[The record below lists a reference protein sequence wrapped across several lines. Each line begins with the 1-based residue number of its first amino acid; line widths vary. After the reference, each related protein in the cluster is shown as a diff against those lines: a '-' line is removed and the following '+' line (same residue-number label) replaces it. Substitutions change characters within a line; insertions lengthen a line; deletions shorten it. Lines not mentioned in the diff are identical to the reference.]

1 MTSGVSQTLTRIPRS
16 ILFIPSSFFHLF
28 YLFIFFF
35 YLDFFTFDFFF
46 LAVVST
52 DSPAGVKWSKR
63 ISVGSVAVQNHDRA
77 SPRFTAK
84 LLFRDWQ
91 PVNDSMLEQIWP
103 LLSLYVRVPTGCLW
117 SVWYTTSNRISRR
130 TDFCHRENRHC
141 TWFPDRNDVSVDFWI
156 GKGWAVATATMK
168 TGIDENDIANRH
180 CQPTLLQTERS
191 VVISV
196 SPESCF
202 DNTSTCRLEYFLRE
216 GVVDVTR
223 FCCCKW
229 KVSIQFFG
237 TEQNWDRFEYSY
249 QKVRESTREAVRQ
262 FYMKMVMHSN
272 SRIIVVKHFYE
283 YVWNYWKFH

>member
-1 MTSGVSQTLTRIPRS
+1 MCHKRWHGSLD
-16 ILFIPSSFFHLF
+16 LF
-28 YLFIFFF
+28 YSFPHLPSIYFIFFLSFF

-52 DSPAGVKWSKR
+52 GSPAGVKWSKR

-156 GKGWAVATATMK
+156 EKGWAVATATMK

-180 CQPTLLQTERS
+180 CQPTLLQTERRYIGFTWF
-191 VVISV
+191 VFRQYFHV
-196 SPESCF
+196 SF
-202 DNTSTCRLEYFLRE
+202 GIFSTGRSGWR
-216 GVVDVTR
+216 D
-223 FCCCKW
+223 
-229 KVSIQFFG
+229 
-237 TEQNWDRFEYSY
+237 
-249 QKVRESTREAVRQ
+249 AVL
-262 FYMKMVMHSN
+262 SL
-272 SRIIVVKHFYE
+272 
-283 YVWNYWKFH
+283 

>member
-1 MTSGVSQTLTRIPRS
+1 M
-16 ILFIPSSFFHLF
+16 
-28 YLFIFFF
+28 
-35 YLDFFTFDFFF
+35 
-46 LAVVST
+46 
-52 DSPAGVKWSKR
+52 
-63 ISVGSVAVQNHDRA
+63 AVQNHDRA

-156 GKGWAVATATMK
+156 ERGWAVATATMK

-180 CQPTLLQTERS
+180 CCKQS
-191 VVISV
+191 VVTSV

-202 DNTSTCRLEYFLRE
+202 DSISTCRLEYFLRE

-223 FCCCKW
+223 FCRCKW

-249 QKVRESTREAVRQ
+249 RKVRESTRGLLRNCSTILYENGNAQ
-262 FYMKMVMHSN
+262 WHTNNCSETFLWICMKLLEISLALYLNKRIRIALYCVWN
-272 SRIIVVKHFYE
+272 SRKSYINSAATF
-283 YVWNYWKFH
+283 